1 MPDIHDMTS
10 DAYPSVSEVTKELA
24 QAHCQEQRGHK
35 NYEYVPED
43 QECGIVEHMFCL
55 DCGEINARQVVH
67 CSVPLHKSS
76 SVVISRKED
85 LKYLNKP

>member
-10 DAYPSVSEVTKELA
+10 DAYPSVSDVTKEIA

-35 NYEYVPED
+35 NYEYVAED

-55 DCGEINARQVVH
+55 DCGEILDI
-67 CSVPLHKSS
+67 PEPD
-76 SVVISRKED
+76 ED
-85 LKYLNKP
+85 MMRGDR